1 MEEMDRV
8 EGEDYHVTIQKSRY
22 THFNRWL
29 LSFFRYST
37 TAHHQKK
44 EQDHA
49 NNSKT
54 AEENNPLMHKKEEE
68 EEDEVNI
75 TNWIRKMKT
84 WWTRAN
90 VHPTD
95 YQHVALQ
102 LSNDRKGAV
111 IEQLLYHTFKTCLAE
126 DVSDSYDHHLML
138 LIMNGTGRG
147 EIRTQFDLNVL
158 KLQTEIIAR
167 DLKKTGLIERNA
179 LKNILVDMLP
189 LLKSS
194 QILLLLQR
202 AHGFVTDS
210 SATTDSSIDS
220 SIDSSSTALSLTSA
234 ANSTTT
240 TGSTNNSTTN
250 SIHNSSIGTIH
261 NSSVDGT
268 IEVGAATGAVSNVV
282 EGPSSVSKTMKNLN
296 SDRDSSSSYSSN
308 EEDTDDED
316 TITTN
321 NNTTN
326 NSNDTTSNTIHHHHH
341 HHHSNEKSANDS
353 IPYGQ
358 FFEKDAC
365 YTSSFLK
372 LLYHYY
378 ISSCLTFT
386 SELTVGLEKYATV
399 PVQGPQKGQRVISIR
414 NIAKTMEMID
424 SLRSGKGTNQSGK

>member
-54 AEENNPLMHKKEEE
+54 TEENNPLMHKKEE

-102 LSNDRKGAV
+102 LSNDRKGTV
-111 IEQLLYHTFKTCLAE
+111 IEQLLYHTFKTCLVE
-126 DVSDSYDHHLML
+126 DVSDSYDHQLML

-147 EIRTQFDLNVL
+147 EIRTQFDINVL

-167 DLKKTGLIERNA
+167 DLKKNGLIERNA
-179 LKNILVDMLP
+179 LKNILIDMLP

-210 SATTDSSIDS
+210 SATTNSSIDS
-220 SIDSSSTALSLTSA
+220 TTTSATSLTPA
-234 ANSTTT
+234 ANSTATT
-240 TGSTNNSTTN
+240 
-250 SIHNSSIGTIH
+250 SSI
-261 NSSVDGT
+261 
-268 IEVGAATGAVSNVV
+268 
-282 EGPSSVSKTMKNLN
+282 K
-296 SDRDSSSSYSSN
+296 R
-308 EEDTDDED
+308 
-316 TITTN
+316 
-321 NNTTN
+321 
-326 NSNDTTSNTIHHHHH
+326 
-341 HHHSNEKSANDS
+341 
-353 IPYGQ
+353 
-358 FFEKDAC
+358 
-365 YTSSFLK
+365 
-372 LLYHYY
+372 
-378 ISSCLTFT
+378 
-386 SELTVGLEKYATV
+386 
-399 PVQGPQKGQRVISIR
+399 
-414 NIAKTMEMID
+414 
-424 SLRSGKGTNQSGK
+424 